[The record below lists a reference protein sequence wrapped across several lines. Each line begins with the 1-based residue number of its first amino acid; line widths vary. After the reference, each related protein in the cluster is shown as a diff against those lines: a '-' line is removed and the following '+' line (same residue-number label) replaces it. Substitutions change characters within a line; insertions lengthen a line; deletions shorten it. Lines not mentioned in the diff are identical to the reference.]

1 MSSAAAITNVNARFA
16 FVLLIGFLLNHIMKD
31 SQHNVDYVVNITKE
45 LPHNVDYVVWRN
57 LVPSRLLWIFEN
69 CIKKWIFIFYKY
81 SRIRKN

>member
-31 SQHNVDYVVNITKE
+31 SQ
-45 LPHNVDYVVWRN
+45 HNVDYVVWRN